1 MRTILFVIAVL
12 LCQFS
17 IGQGVVEIPF
27 KSLDKDYVE
36 LVNSIKESKNSG
48 SKQIISLDDSD
59 FEKFNDLDTRFL
71 MFWKLS
77 FHYAALNEYDK
88 CFEILKKAQ
97 SEGFFFRLSI
107 ERNSP
112 SYLEELKKFDGF
124 QFFVEQNETLKK
136 EKESTAKAEYMIQ
149 LPEDYNE
156 NRKYPLLFIIQGGGG
171 CIPDLQYLYNSPK
184 LKNDFIVAYFQGDD
198 MVGSYQRGFSGNLWF
213 GHITTGIN
221 QIISNCSVD
230 TTKIILAGPSAGGT
244 FSIYIARE
252 SKIPLRGLLLS
263 FPGIPGQLIPE
274 NLENK
279 YYLDFKEKGLKVV
292 QLCGEND
299 FGIQQQK
306 ELAYWLDKYMI
317 KNRFVV
323 FPEIGHGFPANFQHH
338 LETSI
343 EFLLKED

>member
-1 MRTILFVIAVL
+1 MKTLLFVIAVL
-12 LCQFS
+12 LCRFS
-17 IGQGVVEIPF
+17 IGQNVVEMPF
-27 KSLDKDYVE
+27 KSLDKDYVK
-36 LVNSIKESKNSG
+36 LVNSIKEIKNSE

-77 FHYAALNEYDK
+77 FHYAELNEYDK

-112 SYLEELKKFDGF
+112 SYLEELKKFDEF

-136 EKESTAKAEYMIQ
+136 EKESTGKAEYMIQ

-213 GHITTGIN
+213 EHITTGIN
-221 QIISNCSVD
+221 QIISKCSVD
-230 TTKIILAGPSAGGT
+230 TTKIIVGGPSSGGT
-244 FSIYIARE
+244 MSIYIARE
-252 SKIPLRGLLLS
+252 SKIPLRGLLLN
-263 FPGIPGQLIPE
+263 FPGIPEQLIPE
-274 NLENK
+274 DIKNTK
-279 YYLDFKEKGLKVV
+279 YLAFKEKDLKVV

-299 FGIQQQK
+299 QRIQLQK
-306 ELAYWLDKYMI
+306 EIAYWLDKYMI

-323 FPEIGHGFPANFQHH
+323 FPEIGHGFPPNFQHH

-343 EFLLKED
+343 EYLLKDK